1 MGFIW
6 QRERIGM
13 DFHPAQLP
21 ILKTFEINDESQV
34 SNAVSEMIKLGFS
47 NHKRALRVLIT
58 KEKDL
63 AKKIGFLIMN
73 EINFGLRKTNQ
84 ERDVM
89 YWIYHHDKS
98 RYAMVLISSKV
109 FHELGF

>member
-1 MGFIW
+1 MGF
-6 QRERIGM
+6 
-13 DFHPAQLP
+13 HPSQLP
-21 ILKTFEINDESQV
+21 ILKTFEVNNESQA
-34 SNAVSEMIKLGFS
+34 SDAASEMVNLGFS
-47 NHKRALRVLIT
+47 NQKSAFRVLMIN
-58 KEKDL
+58 EKNL

-73 EINFGLRKTNQ
+73 EINFGLRKTKQ

-109 FHELGF
+109 LHELGF

>member
-1 MGFIW
+1 
-6 QRERIGM
+6 M
-13 DFHPAQLP
+13 DFHPSQLP
-21 ILKTFEINDESQV
+21 ILKTFEINEELQV

-47 NHKRALRVLIT
+47 NHKSALRVLMT
-58 KEKDL
+58 NEKDL

-73 EINFGLRKTNQ
+73 EINFGLRKTKQ

-98 RYAMVLISSKV
+98 RYAMILISSKV